1 MQTVDSITPRET
13 AQSMR
18 RTAAAM
24 DLDAGRLD
32 IRGQYQK
39 ACNLIRL
46 AAVLRELADT
56 VDAWDRTQTR
66 EGAV

>member
-1 MQTVDSITPRET
+1 
-13 AQSMR
+13 MR
-18 RTAAAM
+18 KTAAAM

-32 IRGQYQK
+32 MHGRYQK

-56 VDAWDRTQTR
+56 VDAWDRTQQ
-66 EGAV
+66 GDAV